1 MNTQDQDNQDFLKKY
16 INPEMIEKAPK
27 GFTSK
32 TMTRIRIET
41 QMSVSTSMA
50 FDKYRI
56 PVISV
61 AVTAILITAAI
72 LLPSEVSGSAGLAF
86 LQKLSYINFNM
97 PEIKMISFRDLN
109 LPGWIIYASLGA
121 LLLAIFDRAISGF
134 FHKEQH

>member
-1 MNTQDQDNQDFLKKY
+1 MNIQDQDNQDFLKKY
-16 INPEMIEKAPK
+16 INPEMIEKAPE

-61 AVTAILITAAI
+61 AVTAILITAVI

-97 PEIKMISFRDLN
+97 PEIRMISFRDLN